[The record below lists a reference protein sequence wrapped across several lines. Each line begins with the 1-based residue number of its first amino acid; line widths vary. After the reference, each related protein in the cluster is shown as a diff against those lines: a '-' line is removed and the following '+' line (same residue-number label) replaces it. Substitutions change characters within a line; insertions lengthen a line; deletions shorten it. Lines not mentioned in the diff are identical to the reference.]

1 MTCSSWRTVSLR
13 GFLKGFETINQR
25 SLKDS
30 VKDSL
35 KALSEEEHW
44 LHLHDVHREARAQGA
59 EGHERLYEDAR
70 QREERRFLRSQ
81 RKLAQEAASTD
92 VMRTWF
98 KDASRRGLRDLK
110 MFFLV

>member
-1 MTCSSWRTVSLR
+1 M
-13 GFLKGFETINQR
+13 
-25 SLKDS
+25 KDS